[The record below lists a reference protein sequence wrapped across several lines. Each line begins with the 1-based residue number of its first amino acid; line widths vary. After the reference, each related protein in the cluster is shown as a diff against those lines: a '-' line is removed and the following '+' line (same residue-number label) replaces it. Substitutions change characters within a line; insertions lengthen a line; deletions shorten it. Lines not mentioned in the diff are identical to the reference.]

1 MMWNLQLSNRSFE
14 WKHVIWKKTYSDP
27 SYIFLGFKTLNAPGS
42 IPLAEYMQNWLKA
55 TPDHNPANP
64 KRTAQNNSIDLP
76 QISHAALTKT
86 R

>member
-1 MMWNLQLSNRSFE
+1 
-14 WKHVIWKKTYSDP
+14 
-27 SYIFLGFKTLNAPGS
+27 
-42 IPLAEYMQNWLKA
+42 MQNWLKA